1 MKPRAGLS
9 GLFPIALMALLAGL
23 TLWLDRSTRSD
34 APAGDARL
42 RHDPDSWVDNAH
54 LRRYGPDGR
63 LQHDL
68 RAASMLHFP
77 DDDTTE
83 MGQPTLTYVR
93 PQASTHARADTAVM
107 QGKGE
112 VVTLRGNVRVVRDA
126 SGDHAEMVAE
136 MPQLVVW
143 PDDERART
151 DAPVRIRQGESVIT
165 GVGMDIDNIE
175 LVYRLHHDV
184 RGVIQPGERR

>member
-1 MKPRAGLS
+1 MKLRGGLS

-23 TLWLDRSTRSD
+23 TLWLERSTRSE

-42 RHDPDSWVDNAH
+42 RHDPDAMADNVH
-54 LRRYGPDGR
+54 LRRYGPDGE

-68 RAASMLHFP
+68 RAVHMAHFP

-83 MGQPTLTYVR
+83 MRQPALTYVR

-112 VVTLRGNVRVVRDA
+112 VVTMRGNVRVARDA
-126 SGDHAEMVAE
+126 SGDRAEMVAE
-136 MPQLVVW
+136 MPHLVVW

-151 DAPVRIRQGESVIT
+151 DAPVRIRQGGSVIT